1 MLMIFVAAII
11 WPGIAPRDSSDSY
24 MSLKGWG
31 ERLLGTLAILP
42 VAALIVLVLGSIYGG
57 WATPTEAAAAGVTG
71 AFVIA
76 VLNQTYEILVGSC
89 ALAIRKLKLLQIL
102 PRKLRDPIEKA
113 AEEAAK
119 YDRTIIKQTISSV
132 FRMLTEAFM
141 GCIRTTGMIMFI
153 LMAAFTLQFTFA
165 FLQISEEMARWVVS
179 LNLSSVE
186 LILIVVVFYLVLG
199 TFMESYSMM
208 LTTLPLIVP
217 TLQASGIDL
226 LWFGVIMIIL
236 LEAAQISPPQG
247 LSLFALHGAQIETQ
261 QISNDESERAKTIND
276 VYIGVLPFMVCM
288 AVVIGI
294 LMIFPEIALWLPDT
308 VKGNRL

>member
-1 MLMIFVAAII
+1 
-11 WPGIAPRDSSDSY
+11 
-24 MSLKGWG
+24 
-31 ERLLGTLAILP
+31 
-42 VAALIVLVLGSIYGG
+42 
-57 WATPTEAAAAGVTG
+57 
-71 AFVIA
+71 
-76 VLNQTYEILVGSC
+76 
-89 ALAIRKLKLLQIL
+89 
-102 PRKLRDPIEKA
+102 
-113 AEEAAK
+113 
-119 YDRTIIKQTISSV
+119 
-132 FRMLTEAFM
+132 M
-141 GCIRTTGMIMFI
+141 GCIKTAGMIMFI
-153 LMAAFTLQFTFA
+153 LMAAFTLQFAFA

-179 LNLSSVE
+179 LDLSSVQ

-261 QISNDESERAKTIND
+261 QIYSDGSERRKTIND

-288 AVVIGI
+288 AAVIGI
-294 LMIFPEIALWLPDT
+294 LMVFPEIALWLPDT
-308 VKGNRL
+308 VKGDRL